1 MSDKNYNN
9 LENEEIMKIKSFH
22 SISEDA
28 IYIRKIV
35 FEDEQG
41 FRDEFDE
48 IDKIALHMVMYN
60 QLNEPIATCRVFAG
74 KEKDSYLLGR
84 LAVVKS
90 YRGKKIGSKMIEEA
104 EKAVKEQGGKN
115 ICLHSQCRAKDFYAK
130 CGYMPF
136 GEEDEEEG
144 CPHIWMK
151 KSL

>member
-1 MSDKNYNN
+1 
-9 LENEEIMKIKSFH
+9 MK
-22 SISEDA
+22 
-28 IYIRKIV
+28 KIV
-35 FEDEQG
+35 TYVFLAVEAALFCTFLTMDIMG
-41 FRDEFDE
+41 KPGSNYVKFAA
-48 IDKIALHMVMYN
+48 IALVG
-60 QLNEPIATCRVFAG
+60 AFSFFAG